1 MCLSVRT
8 FQLVCIIWL
17 WPILIHFIS
26 VSRNQLR
33 FDRCLKVRVVQV
45 RFDLCQHHVSAGES
59 GGYLLC

>member
-8 FQLVCIIWL
+8 FQLACIIWL
-17 WPILIHFIS
+17 WSILIHFIS

-45 RFDLCQHHVSAGES
+45 TFDLCQNHVSADES